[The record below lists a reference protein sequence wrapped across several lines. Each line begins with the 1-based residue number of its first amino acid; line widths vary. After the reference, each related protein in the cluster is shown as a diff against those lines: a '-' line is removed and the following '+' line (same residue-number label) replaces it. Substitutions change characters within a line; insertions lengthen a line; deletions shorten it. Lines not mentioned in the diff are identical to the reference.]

1 MATTKKIRNKTKTK
15 QYPQG
20 KPSVDYSVGFLEFKL
35 KNLEIKYE
43 KYSKDYAYYVEGGV
57 GLTNIHVLDTLRTL
71 TFLYTD
77 IAAHR
82 DALNS
87 LKAGPL

>member
-1 MATTKKIRNKTKTK
+1 MKKNRFGAKSK

-20 KPSVDYSVGFLEFKL
+20 KPTVDYSVKFLEFKL
-35 KNLEIKYE
+35 KGLELEYDKF
-43 KYSKDYAYYVEGGV
+43 SKAYASYVGAGV

-71 TFLYTD
+71 TFLYND

-82 DALNS
+82 HALRS
-87 LKAGPL
+87 LKGEI

>member
-1 MATTKKIRNKTKTK
+1 MKKVRFKTKTK

-20 KPSVDYSVGFLEFKL
+20 KPTLDYSVGFLEFKL
-35 KNLEIKYE
+35 QGLEMKYAEYAKNF
-43 KYSKDYAYYVEGGV
+43 AMYVDTGV
-57 GLTNIHVLDTLRTL
+57 GLTNIHVLDTLRSL

-82 DALNS
+82 DALRS
-87 LKAGPL
+87 LKGEI

>member
-1 MATTKKIRNKTKTK
+1 MKKVRNKTRTK

-20 KPSVDYSVGFLEFKL
+20 KPTVDFSVKWLEYKIKGL
-35 KNLEIKYE
+35 EDKYAEYAKNFVM
-43 KYSKDYAYYVEGGV
+43 YVDTGV
-57 GLTNIHVLDTLRTL
+57 GLTNIYVLETLRTL

-82 DALNS
+82 DALRS
-87 LKAGPL
+87 LKGEI